1 MIVKILTILSAILI
15 NCSCEYYFELYFMA
29 AFSNILLLH
38 SYDLLLHS
46 SWFVVAF
53 SMIYWCINL
62 YYLLLPSL
70 LFIYAFQD
78 NYSSIPHYLY
88 KSVDSWIH
96 FTFQSKQLSVV
107 EDILNSILLLHFLLF
122 IAAFPRL
129 IVAFLMIYCCIL
141 YDLLVHSSLLFM
153 LHSLLFIAALPMI
166 YCCIHYFYCY
176 NLYYLLLHL

>member
-1 MIVKILTILSAILI
+1 M
-15 NCSCEYYFELYFMA
+15 
-29 AFSNILLLH
+29 
-38 SYDLLLHS
+38 
-46 SWFVVAF
+46 
-53 SMIYWCINL
+53 
-62 YYLLLPSL
+62 
-70 LFIYAFQD
+70 LFIGVYSFIYCSIPHYFYCISHDLSLHFQLFINAFLD

-107 EDILNSILLLHFLLF
+107 EDIFNSILLLHFLLF
-122 IAAFPRL
+122 IAAFSRL

-166 YCCIHYFYCY
+166 YCCILYFYCY